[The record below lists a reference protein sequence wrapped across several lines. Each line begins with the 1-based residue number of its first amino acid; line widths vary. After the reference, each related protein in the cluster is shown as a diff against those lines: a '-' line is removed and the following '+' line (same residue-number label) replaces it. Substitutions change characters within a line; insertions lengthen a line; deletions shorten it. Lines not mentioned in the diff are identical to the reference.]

1 MQQSNLSERNA
12 FCRFF
17 LGTSM
22 TAFGI
27 AKVSRNPDCTSGKLM
42 IALGAMKMAEGIFK
56 YCPTKAMLST
66 NMQSAMSTTMQSML
80 SGQNSMTSDDVNKLM
95 KDFSAAFSSN
105 ANENKPATT
114 KTNDATEK
122 KQNTSDNTN
131 STNKTQN
138 PS

>member
-1 MQQSNLSERNA
+1 MKQSNLSERNA

-95 KDFSAAFSSN
+95 KDFSAAFTSSTTDT
-105 ANENKPATT
+105 KSATT
-114 KTNDATEK
+114 KANDTTEK

-131 STNKTQN
+131 STNKAQN

>member
-17 LGTSM
+17 IGTGM

-27 AKVSRNPDCTSGKLM
+27 AKASRNPDCTSGKLM

-56 YCPTKAMLST
+56 YCPTKAMLNS
-66 NMQSAMSTTMQSML
+66 NMQSML

-95 KDFSAAFSSN
+95 KDFSAAFSSSTTN
-105 ANENKPATT
+105 TKSATSQI
-114 KTNDATEK
+114 NDTAER
-122 KQNTSDNTN
+122 KQNTSDNKN
-131 STNKTQN
+131 STNKAQN

>member
-27 AKVSRNPDCTSGKLM
+27 AKVSRNSDCTAGKLM

-80 SGQNSMTSDDVNKLM
+80 SGQNSMTPDDVNKLM
-95 KDFSAAFSSN
+95 KDFSATFASSSSD
-105 ANENKPATT
+105 T
-114 KTNDATEK
+114 KTASTQKNNTSEK

-131 STNKTQN
+131 STDKAQN

>member
-1 MQQSNLSERNA
+1 
-12 FCRFF
+12 
-17 LGTSM
+17 M

-56 YCPTKAMLST
+56 YCPTKAMLSS

-80 SGQNSMTSDDVNKLM
+80 SGQNSMTPDDVNKLM
-95 KDFSAAFSSN
+95 KDFSAAFSSSTTDT
-105 ANENKPATT
+105 KSATT
-114 KTNDATEK
+114 QTNDTTEK
-122 KQNTSDNTN
+122 KQNTSDNKN